1 MLGAGPP
8 LDMSSGRNHFCSR
21 YTVYSCPLRKDVDL
35 FANQILSKCCKPLYV
50 AIREAD
56 VQSES
61 VPSMKPSAF
70 RPALKAVTNKPMRA
84 LFACRLARDT
94 GLAIMTRVG
103 LLIHCK
109 FVSPG

>member
-1 MLGAGPP
+1 MLDSGPP
-8 LDMSSGRNHFCSR
+8 LDMSSGGSH
-21 YTVYSCPLRKDVDL
+21 YVYGRRFHDEKDIDL
-35 FANQILSKCCKPLYV
+35 FANQIFSKRCKPLHV
-50 AIREAD
+50 DIREAD

-94 GLAIMTRVG
+94 GLAIMTRAG
-103 LLIHCK
+103 LRIHCK